1 VPRAGE
7 AYDVEPKSKYQE
19 FSQNRFRLSIL
30 AAVTA
35 PGTGPSSSK
44 TFGRRLIMKIVYHI
58 TEEDFME
65 AHDLFVANEKWV
77 RRMSRRTMPWMGGLI
92 LLLSIVILSP
102 RVDLIVSVPSALMG
116 AYFLYCGFALRR
128 FFRKQYRKDQRY
140 KHEITADISEDG
152 VHVVTPS
159 ADTQLKW
166 SAIVRFLESDK
177 IFMFFYAE
185 WSFSV
190 VPKRA
195 FAPGEI
201 DPFRDML
208 HRKILASK

>member
-1 VPRAGE
+1 
-7 AYDVEPKSKYQE
+7 
-19 FSQNRFRLSIL
+19 
-30 AAVTA
+30 
-35 PGTGPSSSK
+35 
-44 TFGRRLIMKIVYHI
+44 MKIVYRI

-65 AHDLFVANEKWV
+65 AHDLFVANEKWT

-92 LLLSIVILSP
+92 LLLSIVVLSFGKD
-102 RVDLIVSVPSALMG
+102 RIVGVPFALMG

-128 FFRKQYRKDQRY
+128 FFRKLYRKDQRY
-140 KHEITADISEDG
+140 QHEITADISEDG

-159 ADTQLKW
+159 ADTQMKW

-177 IFMFFYAE
+177 IFLFFYAA

-201 DPFRDML
+201 ESFRDML
-208 HRKILASK
+208 HRKTLGPA

>member
-1 VPRAGE
+1 
-7 AYDVEPKSKYQE
+7 
-19 FSQNRFRLSIL
+19 
-30 AAVTA
+30 
-35 PGTGPSSSK
+35 
-44 TFGRRLIMKIVYHI
+44 
-58 TEEDFME
+58 ME
-65 AHDLFVANEKWV
+65 AHDLFVANEKWT
-77 RRMSRRTMPWMGGLI
+77 RRISRRTMPWMGGLM
-92 LLLSIVILSP
+92 LVLSIVILSLGK
-102 RVDLIVSVPSALMG
+102 DSIVFVPFGLMG

-128 FFRKQYRKDQRY
+128 FFRKLYRKDQRY
-140 KHEITADISEDG
+140 QHEITADISEDG

-166 SAIVRFLESDK
+166 SAIARFLESDN

-208 HRKILASK
+208 HCKILAPK

>member
-1 VPRAGE
+1 
-7 AYDVEPKSKYQE
+7 
-19 FSQNRFRLSIL
+19 
-30 AAVTA
+30 
-35 PGTGPSSSK
+35 
-44 TFGRRLIMKIVYHI
+44 MKIIYRI

-65 AHDLFVANEKWV
+65 AHDLFIANEKWI

-92 LLLSIVILSP
+92 LLLSIVILSLRKDP
-102 RVDLIVSVPSALMG
+102 IVSIPFGLMG

-140 KHEITADISEDG
+140 RHEITADISEEG

-159 ADTQLKW
+159 ADTRSKW

-185 WSFSV
+185 WTFSV

-201 DPFRDML
+201 DSFRDIL
-208 HRKILASK
+208 HRYIPAPK